1 MTLALG
7 LVYRNVPFFFFL
19 GLCLST
25 SIQPVTSKFIS
36 FFTIITGKYMRSMG
50 SVYISYLLY
59 VLCCSEYALHLEEN
73 APKGCC
79 GPFSCRTFS
88 PVFEFVSEPHTVTV
102 LKIQEMKQILK
113 TEIKVLM
120 WFLK

>member
-1 MTLALG
+1 
-7 LVYRNVPFFFFL
+7 
-19 GLCLST
+19 
-25 SIQPVTSKFIS
+25 
-36 FFTIITGKYMRSMG
+36 MRSMG

-88 PVFEFVSEPHTVTV
+88 PMFEFVSETHTVTV

-113 TEIKVLM
+113 TEIRVLM
-120 WFLK
+120 WFFKTNLNLFL